1 MTDTLG
7 NIEIQEIESI
17 NVMPM
22 DTPIP
27 YGEVMPGDT
36 SNDAEELNIQPC
48 LGLEFESLEKVR
60 EFYNSFAKKNGFGIR
75 IRSSKPKMT
84 VLVCCCEGQHKVK
97 GLVDKDTHDNICQ
110 SIRKCSTLRTSCQ
123 ASPIVSRGDIA
134 SNWVIK
140 SFSNDHNHVM
150 LSPKSVCYMRC
161 HKKMSVVAQS
171 LVEKFEEEGL
181 LTGKV
186 ASIFNNSDSYFSD
199 RDCWNHIRNLR
210 RKNLDLGDVEVVF
223 NYCKRKQVENPNFF
237 YEIQCD
243 DDSRMVN
250 FLWVDARSRV
260 AYQKFGDVI
269 TFDTTYKTNK
279 YSKPLALF
287 TRVNNHYQ
295 SILFVFLETRHHIFL
310 WHIKKKFP
318 EKLAHVYHKR
328 STFKRE
334 LKRCIRE
341 SPCIA
346 IFEEEWKRLM
356 KEYNLEGNEWL
367 QGLYRIKESW
377 IPIFNRSTFFAGM
390 NTTQRSEGIN
400 AFFDS
405 FVHSRTRLQEFVV
418 NFEKAVDCRLEAKE
432 REDYKSRHKS
442 RILSTGSKVEHHA
455 EFFYTR
461 NVFGKFQDELRK
473 VNEFTKKKIRRD
485 GPSHVYQVS
494 NTLVIFQ
501 AKGVVQIPDHFVLQC
516 WTKDAN
522 KFIEVSDVEN
532 NFDGCTHKSKEI
544 YRFIVLELGQ
554 THKSVIVMKTS
565 LPTGDSMPLLESSL
579 TIGNKLCMPEQGR
592 KKDGG
597 KVSHNNRLK
606 SGLEVSLNKS
616 LFKRKA
622 CHECG
627 EHGHNNR
634 TCKKKII
641 MINNVSFM
649 AFFQIFNLRFI
660 HYRN

>member
-260 AYQKFGDVI
+260 AYQKFGD
-269 TFDTTYKTNK
+269 
-279 YSKPLALF
+279 
-287 TRVNNHYQ
+287 
-295 SILFVFLETRHHIFL
+295 
-310 WHIKKKFP
+310 KFP

-485 GPSHVYQVS
+485 GPSHVYQLWRTMACIILTAS
-494 NTLVIFQ
+494 S
-501 AKGVVQIPDHFVLQC
+501 K
-516 WTKDAN
+516 TK
-522 KFIEVSDVEN
+522 
-532 NFDGCTHKSKEI
+532 
-544 YRFIVLELGQ
+544 
-554 THKSVIVMKTS
+554 
-565 LPTGDSMPLLESSL
+565 TGM
-579 TIGNKLCMPEQGR
+579 T
-592 KKDGG
+592 
-597 KVSHNNRLK
+597 
-606 SGLEVSLNKS
+606 
-616 LFKRKA
+616 
-622 CHECG
+622 
-627 EHGHNNR
+627 
-634 TCKKKII
+634 
-641 MINNVSFM
+641 
-649 AFFQIFNLRFI
+649 
-660 HYRN
+660 

>member
-123 ASPIVSRGDIA
+123 ASPIVSKGDIA

-279 YSKPLALF
+279 YNESEKSFTWLF
-287 TRVNNHYQ
+287 QTWLEAMGGKKSV
-295 SILFVFLETRHHIFL
+295 SIITNQDLTIGVA
-310 WHIKKKFP
+310 IKK
-318 EKLAHVYHKR
+318 

-341 SPCIA
+341 SPCID

-418 NFEKAVDCRLEAKE
+418 NFEKAVDCLLEAKE

-485 GPSHVYQVS
+485 GPSHVYQTQRLLNVTA
-494 NTLVIFQ
+494 NFLNLWGYCVDTLVIFQ
-501 AKGVVQIPDHFVLQC
+501 AKGVVQIPDHFVLQR

-532 NFDGCTHKSKEI
+532 NFDGQST
-544 YRFIVLELGQ
+544 
-554 THKSVIVMKTS
+554 TS
-565 LPTGDSMPLLESSL
+565 RILRRMHA
-579 TIGNKLCMPEQGR
+579 Q
-592 KKDGG
+592 
-597 KVSHNNRLK
+597 V
-606 SGLEVSLNKS
+606 
-616 LFKRKA
+616 KRD
-622 CHECG
+622 
-627 EHGHNNR
+627 
-634 TCKKKII
+634 I
-641 MINNVSFM
+641 
-649 AFFQIFNLRFI
+649 
-660 HYRN
+660 

>member
-279 YSKPLALF
+279 YNESEKSFTWLF
-287 TRVNNHYQ
+287 QTWLEAMGGKKSV
-295 SILFVFLETRHHIFL
+295 SIITNQDLTIGVA
-310 WHIKKKFP
+310 IKK
-318 EKLAHVYHKR
+318 

-485 GPSHVYQVS
+485 GPSHVYQTQRLLNVTA
-494 NTLVIFQ
+494 NFLNLWGYCVDTLVIFQ

-532 NFDGCTHKSKEI
+532 NFDGQST
-544 YRFIVLELGQ
+544 
-554 THKSVIVMKTS
+554 TS
-565 LPTGDSMPLLESSL
+565 RILRRMHA
-579 TIGNKLCMPEQGR
+579 Q
-592 KKDGG
+592 
-597 KVSHNNRLK
+597 V
-606 SGLEVSLNKS
+606 
-616 LFKRKA
+616 KRD
-622 CHECG
+622 
-627 EHGHNNR
+627 
-634 TCKKKII
+634 I
-641 MINNVSFM
+641 
-649 AFFQIFNLRFI
+649 
-660 HYRN
+660 